1 MNKNEPIRHNNKGQ
15 CAVITMILAAGVV
28 SLLIGAG
35 NAEWS
40 RKVLTK
46 VEVSKPSTDSPDTR
60 LLTYAERGET
70 SYVEKLLLENPT
82 LDVNRPRAEGNKTAL
97 YMACQKGYSDIARL
111 LLERNAD
118 VMICD
123 TEPKSLRDAMK
134 YSPLTI
140 AARNGH
146 IDIVKLFW
154 DAGVSLESR
163 DAMARTAL
171 WTAAAHN
178 QLAVVQFLCGAGA
191 SANSCVSDKR
201 TPLFAAIQYGNVE
214 VVRALLKHGVEVNSG
229 KCGSE
234 KTALY
239 VAVSYNNPEIVR
251 LLCEAGADLEAKSK
265 WGADSWVT
273 PVEAASRLGYEDV
286 VRVLREFV
294 GQDDGNTKER
304 G

>member
-1 MNKNEPIRHNNKGQ
+1 MNKSELKRHDNIGQ
-15 CAVITMILAAGVV
+15 CVIVTLLVAGFVF
-28 SLLIGAG
+28 LLNGKENEIRV
-35 NAEWS
+35 
-40 RKVLTK
+40 RKSVAK
-46 VEVSKPSTDSPDTR
+46 DEVSKSSADSPDTR

-111 LLERNAD
+111 LLKRNAD
-118 VMICD
+118 MMICD

-146 IDIVKLFW
+146 VDIVKLFW

-273 PVEAASRLGYEDV
+273 PVEAASRLGYENV
-286 VRVLREFV
+286 VRVLSEFV
-294 GQDDGNTKER
+294 EQGGGDTKGR
-304 G
+304 V